1 MDREFAF
8 NQSKQRQFIG
18 EIERE
23 ENSSHKKS
31 CQMVLF
37 SQFRTNT
44 HKLLQKKKEYFGIKT
59 GVTVTA
65 GACLAS
71 YLAIAERRFVIVVFN
86 CKKMS
91 MRFSDT

>member
-1 MDREFAF
+1 
-8 NQSKQRQFIG
+8 
-18 EIERE
+18 
-23 ENSSHKKS
+23 
-31 CQMVLF
+31 
-37 SQFRTNT
+37 
-44 HKLLQKKKEYFGIKT
+44 
-59 GVTVTA
+59 VTVTA